1 MLITIA
7 ILAILA
13 VGSVL
18 GVAATKPGTFR
29 VERAQKI
36 QAPPEKI
43 FPLIDDFHNWAA
55 WSPYEKL
62 DANLKKAYSGAP
74 NGKGAVYNWTGN
86 RKAGEGRMEIVDA
99 EKSSRVVIKLDFLKP
114 FEGHNTAE
122 FTLERNGESTSVKW
136 TVHGPQPYGLKVMT
150 TFFSMDR
157 LMGKEFETGL
167 ASMKAVAESRN
178 SA

>member
-1 MLITIA
+1 
-7 ILAILA
+7 
-13 VGSVL
+13 
-18 GVAATKPGTFR
+18 
-29 VERAQKI
+29 
-36 QAPPEKI
+36 
-43 FPLIDDFHNWAA
+43 
-55 WSPYEKL
+55 
-62 DANLKKAYSGAP
+62 
-74 NGKGAVYNWTGN
+74 
-86 RKAGEGRMEIVDA
+86 MEIVDA

-150 TFFSMDR
+150 TFFIMDR

-167 ASMKAVAESRN
+167 AIMKAVAESRN